1 MRLTLHGT
9 KVRKLDDRKSDR
21 NLKIEIFLCIKYTD
35 SQIKKKKNEK
45 KANIFCH
52 RSLTFQTM
60 NIDYSMISAHERFL
74 FTSCDTS
81 KKRTGEFFDTSQRGN
96 KIAKA
101 LSTIS
106 CINFRRTRIFF
117 PFQLK
122 YWKRTNVKMLRSS
135 NQRQQR

>member
-1 MRLTLHGT
+1 MHLTLHGT

-21 NLKIEIFLCIKYTD
+21 NLKTEIFLCIKYTD
-35 SQIKKKKNEK
+35 NQIKKKNEK

-74 FTSCDTS
+74 FTSWDTS

-101 LSTIS
+101 
-106 CINFRRTRIFF
+106 
-117 PFQLK
+117 
-122 YWKRTNVKMLRSS
+122 NVKMLRSS
-135 NQRQQR
+135 NQR